1 MLLDAEQRQ
10 DDWFRDI
17 VFDVCIC
24 GAGPAG
30 ITLARALA
38 AKGWSVSLFESGDL
52 DLKVDAQEL
61 AEGQNVGLDYFTLD
75 SVRLRKLGGTSGHW
89 TGVTHPL
96 EAYDF
101 EHFKHHPLSG
111 WPISRADIEPFAD
124 EAAKILDLGPW
135 EPVADMFEGASKKL
149 KPISFRGSHPITRF
163 GEKYRAEL
171 KSSNIRTY
179 LNATLVDMELAAD
192 QGSVSSLTFR
202 SYDNEKP
209 FSVRARYVVLCL
221 GGIENARVLLNA
233 NRQVSTGIG
242 NQNDLVGR
250 FFSEHPVF
258 QVGSI
263 VLRHV
268 PRHGPV
274 LHYIPSRE
282 LIDEAKCLNF
292 VLSIPSTVEA
302 THKRWMR
309 EAVCA
314 TDVSRHLVQSILGRP
329 FQCYD
334 QNVWVGFEQSLNRDS
349 RLLLGKKV
357 DRFGQRRA
365 VLDWRFTELDYHTMR
380 TAIIEFGRQ
389 IATSDLGRARIVDWL
404 QAANPQPPGI
414 DKDVVGS
421 IHHMC
426 TTRMSDNPREGVVDR
441 DCRVHDIQNLYIGG
455 SSVFATGGYAHPTFT
470 IVQLALRLAGHL
482 DGKLRS

>member
-10 DDWFRDI
+10 DDWFRDK

-30 ITLARALA
+30 ITLGRKLA
-38 AKGWSVSLFESGDL
+38 AKGWNVGLFESGDVE
-52 DLKVDAQEL
+52 LKLDAQEL
-61 AEGQNVGLDYFTLD
+61 AEGQNVGLDYFSLD

-96 EAYDF
+96 EAHDF

-124 EAAKILDLGPW
+124 EAASILDLGAW
-135 EPVADMFEGASKKL
+135 DPVADMFEGASKRI
-149 KPISFRGSHPITRF
+149 KPISFRPSNPVTRF
-163 GEKYRAEL
+163 GEKYRDDL
-171 KSSNIRTY
+171 KSSSIHAY
-179 LNATLVDMELAAD
+179 LNATLVDLELAAD
-192 QGSVSSLTFR
+192 FGAVSSLTFR
-202 SYDNEKP
+202 SYENEKP
-209 FSVRARYVVLCL
+209 FTVRARYVVLCF
-221 GGIENARVLLNA
+221 GGIENARFLLNA
-233 NRQVSTGIG
+233 NRQVSAGIG

-263 VLRHV
+263 VLRRV

-274 LHYIPSRE
+274 LHYIPSRD
-282 LIDEAKCLNF
+282 LIEQAKCLNF

-302 THKRWMR
+302 THKRWAR
-309 EAVCA
+309 EAVCT
-314 TDVSRHLVQSILGRP
+314 TDVTRRLVQSILGRP

-334 QNVWVGFEQSLNRDS
+334 QDVWVGFEQSLNRDS
-349 RLLLGKKV
+349 RVLLGKKV

-365 VLDWRFTELDYHTMR
+365 VLDWRFTDLDYHTMR
-380 TAIIEFGRQ
+380 TSIIELGRQ
-389 IATSDLGRARIVDWL
+389 IAESDVGRARMADWL
-404 QAANPQPPGI
+404 QAEKPKPPGI

-421 IHHMC
+421 IHHLC
-426 TTRMSDNPREGVVDR
+426 TTRMSDNPQEGVVNR
-441 DCRVHDIQNLYIGG
+441 DCRVHGIQNLYIGG
-455 SSVFATGGYAHPTFT
+455 SSVFATGSYAHPTFT
-470 IVQLALRLAGHL
+470 IVQLALRLAEHL
-482 DGKLRS
+482 DGRLRA